1 MAKIPQEEI
10 GEVALLTNL
19 IHSLAIIQ
27 EGYIKEIERI
37 LVDHGR
43 FKYKFKQ
50 HVKTITQKTIE
61 MRSEIYHANADTADR
76 YGELSDKIEEGIK
89 EIMDD
94 VKKQLS

>member
-1 MAKIPQEEI
+1 MAKIPQEKI

-27 EGYIKEIERI
+27 EGYIKEIEKI

-50 HVKTITQKTIE
+50 HVKTIIDRTVD
-61 MRSEIYHANADTADR
+61 MRSEIYKANADNAER